1 MQLIASFQQYIEQ
14 HQLFKKQDKLLLAVS
29 GGLDSAVLS
38 FLCHTLQYDI
48 TIAHCNFNLRG
59 AESDADEGFVC
70 QMAQQY
76 NVPFFVKHFDT
87 SAIAAQQKK
96 SIETTARELRYQWFT
111 ELLQQSK
118 LNDITPLKYILT
130 AHHANDNVE
139 TVLMQFFRGTGIDG
153 LTGIAHKQPQII
165 RPLLFAKRKELVQFA
180 QDNNIAFVTDS
191 SNASNDYTRNYFRND
206 IIPSIEKVYPAA
218 TNNVLHN
225 IERMQDVAFIYHQF
239 IQTVL
244 KKICKHKGATIHI
257 AVNQLKAMKPLAS
270 IVYEMCKPY
279 NFTAAQT
286 TEVIKLLESDTGKY
300 VVSSTH
306 RILKNRDWFIIAP
319 LQHESMEHHVIEQA
333 DEMVMYSNKKLL
345 IQLIDTTNFEISNDK
360 NIACIDAKNIVY
372 PLLLR
377 KWKQGD
383 YFYPLGLPK
392 QKKISRFLIDQKV
405 SIIDKENVWV
415 IESNKKIIWVVG
427 HRIDDRFKVI
437 ESTKYILKLHLTD
450 C

>member
-1 MQLIASFQQYIEQ
+1 MELIASFQQYIEQ
-14 HQLFKKQDKLLLAVS
+14 HQLFKKQDRLLLAVS
-29 GGLDSAVLS
+29 GGLDSAVLCY
-38 FLCHTLQYDI
+38 LCHTLQYDI

-59 AESDADEGFVC
+59 AESDADEAFV
-70 QMAQQY
+70 MKLAQQLH
-76 NVPFFVKHFDT
+76 VPIFVKHFNT
-87 SAIAAQQKK
+87 LAIAAQQKK

-118 LNDITPLKYILT
+118 LNDVTPLKYILT

-139 TVLMQFFRGTGIDG
+139 TVVMQFFRGTGIDG
-153 LTGIAHKQPQII
+153 LTGIAQKQPQLI
-165 RPLLFAKRKELVQFA
+165 RPLLFATRKELTQFA

-206 IIPSIEKVYPAA
+206 IIPSIEKVYAAA

-239 IQTVL
+239 IQNVL
-244 KKICKHKGATIHI
+244 NKICQPNGDAVHI

-286 TEVIKLLESDTGKY
+286 IEVIKLLESDTGKY
-300 VVSSTH
+300 VLSSTH
-306 RILKNRDWFIIAP
+306 RILKNRNWLIIAP
-319 LQHESMEHHVIEQA
+319 LQPATMAHHVIEEA
-333 DEMVMYSNKKLL
+333 DKTVVFSNKKLL
-345 IQLIDTTNFEISNDK
+345 LQHIEPTNFEISNDK
-360 NIACIDAKNIVY
+360 NIACVDAKNIVY

-405 SIIDKENVWV
+405 SMIDKENVLV

-427 HRIDDRFKVI
+427 HRIDDRFKVTG
-437 ESTKYILKLHLTD
+437 STKYILKLHLVD